1 MASTLPPIGELPS
14 QIESESQ
21 LDDVLTTPTPALVE
35 ALASLEGDLLILG
48 VAGKMGPSLARLARR
63 ALDQAGRKTRVIG
76 VDVLIRPELRDRMEA
91 DGIELIKADLLEPDA
106 LARLPDAR
114 NVIYM
119 AGRKFGST
127 GQEELTWAMNVYLPA
142 LVADRYR
149 DARIVAFSTGNVYP
163 FMPVDGPGP
172 TEDQPPGP
180 VGEYAQSCLG
190 RERMFQ
196 YFSVKHGTAVTIVRL
211 NYSVDLRYGVL
222 MDVARK
228 VYTGKPINLAMG
240 YANVIWQGDANAGIL
255 RCLGHCASPPFV
267 LNLTGPEKVSIR
279 KVAEEF
285 GRLFGKQPV
294 LEGAEAPT
302 SLLNNAGRSLKLMGP
317 PRVSLDQMIRWAV
330 HWIRIDG
337 PSLDKPTHYEA
348 RDGKF

>member
-1 MASTLPPIGELPS
+1 MASTSSPIGDLPA
-14 QIESESQ
+14 QIETETQ
-21 LDDVLTTPTPALVE
+21 LEDILTTPTPALVE
-35 ALASLEGDLLILG
+35 SLASLEGDLLILG
-48 VAGKMGPSLARLARR
+48 AGGKMGPTLTRLARR
-63 ALDQAGRKTRVIG
+63 ALDQAGRKARVIG
-76 VDVLIRPELRDRMEA
+76 IDVLIRPGLRDQMA
-91 DGIELIKADLLEPDA
+91 AAGIELIEADLLDPEA
-106 LARLPDAR
+106 LAGLPDAG
-114 NVIYM
+114 NVIFM

-142 LVADRYR
+142 VVADRYR
-149 DARIVAFSTGNVYP
+149 HARIVAFSTGNVYP

-172 TEDQPPGP
+172 TEDQPPDP

-196 YFSVKHGTAVTIVRL
+196 YFSVKHGIPVAIVRL

-228 VYTGKPINLAMG
+228 VYAGEPIKLAMG

-255 RCLGHCASPPFV
+255 RCLEHCASPPFIM
-267 LNLTGPEKVSIR
+267 NLTGPEKVSIR
-279 KVAEEF
+279 QAAEEF

-294 LEGAEAPT
+294 LEGTEAPT
-302 SLLNNAGRSLKLMGP
+302 SLLNNAGKYLKLMGP
-317 PRVSLDQMIRWAV
+317 PRVSLAQLIRWAA
-330 HWIRIDG
+330 HWVRIGG